1 MVSIDLNSLSI
12 EDSKNKKD
20 KKSKL
25 KKECNEYK
33 KQQEKQKLVHEI
45 MRIESKQKRLLKA
58 KYTPKVKSK
67 QKPKHQIKTCIQN
80 KKIPKTP
87 HLILKKLL
95 EGQRENT
102 QMVSNM
108 KFQVLIILLKKKTS

>member
-45 MRIESKQKRLLKA
+45 LGIESKEKRL
-58 KYTPKVKSK
+58 
-67 QKPKHQIKTCIQN
+67 
-80 KKIPKTP
+80 
-87 HLILKKLL
+87 
-95 EGQRENT
+95 
-102 QMVSNM
+102 
-108 KFQVLIILLKKKTS
+108 